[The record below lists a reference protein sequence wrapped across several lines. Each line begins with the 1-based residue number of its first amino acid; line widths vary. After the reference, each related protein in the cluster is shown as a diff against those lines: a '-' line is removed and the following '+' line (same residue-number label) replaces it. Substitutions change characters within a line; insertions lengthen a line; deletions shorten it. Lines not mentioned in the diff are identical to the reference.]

1 MGITKIIVPLSLCLV
16 LAACGMMP
24 FSGGDEKVVHRV
36 PDKVPGWLNDG
47 FSQRDGY
54 FHVTGRA
61 VKVDTAA
68 KCIYEAKLNASL
80 EMRKGLEAKARSEF
94 ADAAQGVDAPAD
106 EEALYLDSLAKSTGD
121 NLEMHG
127 ILPDGT
133 YQERVMVG
141 ELPHP
146 NYFFNCEIVISFPI
160 QNYQR
165 ARGVAL
171 SSFKDNAK
179 SDIAKAIAKAA
190 DAKFGGGQGS

>member
-36 PDKVPGWLNDG
+36 PDRVPGWLNDG
-47 FSQRDGY
+47 FSLRDGY

-68 KCIYEAKLNASL
+68 KCIYEAKLNAYL
-80 EMRKGLEAKARSEF
+80 EMRKGLRAKARSEF
-94 ADAAQGVDAPAD
+94 ADAVRSVDVPEDERAP
-106 EEALYLDSLAKSTGD
+106 YLDSLADATGK
-121 NLEMHG
+121 NLEMQG
-127 ILPDGT
+127 ILPDDT

-141 ELPHP
+141 EPP
-146 NYFFNCEIVISFPI
+146 RPDYFFNCEITISLPI
-160 QNYQR
+160 QDYQR

-171 SSFKDNAK
+171 GSFKDNAQG
-179 SDIAKAIAKAA
+179 DTAKAIAKAA
-190 DAKFGGGQGS
+190 DAKFGGGAGS